1 MLLRFDPFRE
11 LDRAANEAW
20 PTSRPAPAVPMDA
33 VRRGDEV
40 IVAFDLPGVDPE
52 SIDIEVERNVLTVSA
67 ERRSGRREGDQVLAA
82 ERRYGT
88 FSRQLFLGDTLDAAR
103 VTASYDAGV
112 LTLTVPVA
120 ELAKPRKVT
129 VSASG
134 GPAAIETPSTDVT
147 ASEQPAG

>member
-20 PTSRPAPAVPMDA
+20 PTRPNPAVPMDA

-40 IVAFDLPGVDPE
+40 LVSFDLPGVDPE

-67 ERRSGRREGDQVLAA
+67 ERRSGRRDGDQVLAA

-88 FSRQLFLGDTLDAAR
+88 FSRQLFLGDTLDASR
-103 VTASYDAGV
+103 VEASYDAGV

-120 ELAKPRKVT
+120 ELAKPRKVS
-129 VSASG
+129 VSASST
-134 GPAAIETPSTDVT
+134 AAIETEAT
-147 ASEQPAG
+147 EQPSS